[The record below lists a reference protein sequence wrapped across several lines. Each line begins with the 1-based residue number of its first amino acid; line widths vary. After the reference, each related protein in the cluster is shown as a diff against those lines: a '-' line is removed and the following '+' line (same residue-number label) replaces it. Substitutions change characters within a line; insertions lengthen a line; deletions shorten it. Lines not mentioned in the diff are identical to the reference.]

1 VELAISAI
9 AITHSF
15 MIISQARKGQRL
27 RIQRSGHC
35 IGCSPKARLRASPQ
49 ALEAVYEQERQSFL
63 TVAIRQDAFGS
74 GFQLSPTAWLGWS
87 DSNCG
92 IRWDRSPPVL
102 PGNFSRFD
110 RNGAAET
117 VRVRAAA
124 LPNVQLRQGFPP
136 DRADGWHVGRL
147 EQPPHTLSA
156 ILSARAL
163 METMAVM
170 SALAERVADALAA
183 EDLGA
188 LDQADVAASNDD
200 SDVRCLFTV
209 PSW

>member
-74 GFQLSPTAWLGWS
+74 GFQLSPTARLSMS
-87 DSNCG
+87 DSN
-92 IRWDRSPPVL
+92 
-102 PGNFSRFD
+102 F
-110 RNGAAET
+110 
-117 VRVRAAA
+117 
-124 LPNVQLRQGFPP
+124 NVQRENSSL
-136 DRADGWHVGRL
+136 
-147 EQPPHTLSA
+147 
-156 ILSARAL
+156 
-163 METMAVM
+163 
-170 SALAERVADALAA
+170 
-183 EDLGA
+183 
-188 LDQADVAASNDD
+188 
-200 SDVRCLFTV
+200 
-209 PSW
+209 